1 MGHATRC
8 IPLIRAL
15 NHAGYRVYIAT
26 HGPQQT
32 LLQKEFPDNPFLSLP
47 GYQVRYSRSKG
58 WLPFKIMQ
66 QLPALLRIV
75 QWEHRWLDEAIEQ
88 YGIDLVISDNRY
100 GLWTKKCPSVFITHQ
115 LQIKAP
121 FLWLEYLIQRIHYR
135 FIERFTTCWVPD
147 QEDADGLAGT
157 LSHPIRKPSIPV
169 TYIGLLSRFNNT
181 NTSKDK
187 HITVLLSGPEPQ
199 RTLLEEKI
207 IVQLSSIHREVLL
220 VRGLPAAID
229 DIIVPSHI
237 KAVNHLT
244 AEALQTVL
252 ENSSIVIARSGY
264 SSLMDFSRL
273 HCTTIL
279 IPTPGQTE
287 QEYLAMRCEE
297 KGYAIHA
304 DQSDLDL
311 NQALAKAESNK
322 VVFPSFHFFE
332 EIDLQGLMVFTT
344 ALPVKASS

>member
-1 MGHATRC
+1 M
-8 IPLIRAL
+8 IRAL

-26 HGPQQT
+26 QGPQQT

-75 QWEHRWLDEAIEQ
+75 QWEHCWLEEAIEQ

-100 GLWTKKCPSVFITHQ
+100 GLWTKKCRTVFITHQ

-121 FLWLEYLIQRIHYR
+121 FLWLEHIIQRIHYR
-135 FIERFTTCWVPD
+135 FIERFNACWVPD
-147 QEDADGLAGT
+147 QEEGNGLAGT
-157 LSHPIRKPSIPV
+157 LSHPNRKPAIPV
-169 TYIGLLSRFNNT
+169 TYIGLLSRFYASNSIN
-181 NTSKDK
+181 KK
-187 HITVLLSGPEPQ
+187 QITVLLSGPEPQ

-207 IVQLSSIHREVLL
+207 IAQLSSIHKEVLL
-220 VRGLPAAID
+220 VRGLPAAMDNIT
-229 DIIVPSHI
+229 VPPHI

-244 AEALQTVL
+244 AEALQAVL

-264 SSLMDFSRL
+264 SSMMDFSRL

-287 QEYLAMRCEE
+287 QEYLAKRCEQ

-304 DQSDLDL
+304 EQSDLDL
-311 NQALAKAESNK
+311 NQALAKAESNT

-332 EIDLQGLMVFTT
+332 ETDLEGLIA
-344 ALPVKASS
+344 ALPVKASF

>member
-1 MGHATRC
+1 M
-8 IPLIRAL
+8 IRAL

-26 HGPQQT
+26 QGPQQT

-75 QWEHRWLDEAIEQ
+75 QWEHRWLEEAIEQ

-100 GLWTKKCPSVFITHQ
+100 GLWTKKCRTVFITHQ

-121 FLWLEYLIQRIHYR
+121 FLWLEHIIQRIHYR
-135 FIERFTTCWVPD
+135 FIERFNACWVPD
-147 QEDADGLAGT
+147 QEEGNGLAGT
-157 LSHPIRKPSIPV
+157 LSHPNRKPAIPV
-169 TYIGLLSRFNNT
+169 TYIGLLSRFYASNSIN
-181 NTSKDK
+181 KK
-187 HITVLLSGPEPQ
+187 QITVLLSGPEPQ

-207 IVQLSSIHREVLL
+207 IAQLSSIHKEVLL
-220 VRGLPAAID
+220 VRGLPAAMDNIT
-229 DIIVPSHI
+229 VPPHI
-237 KAVNHLT
+237 KAMNHLT
-244 AEALQTVL
+244 AEALQAVL

-264 SSLMDFSRL
+264 SSMMDFSRL

-287 QEYLAMRCEE
+287 QEYLAKRCEQ

-304 DQSDLDL
+304 EQSDLDL
-311 NQALAKAESNK
+311 NQALAKAESNT

-332 EIDLQGLMVFTT
+332 ETDLEGLIA
-344 ALPVKASS
+344 ALPVKASF

>member
-1 MGHATRC
+1 
-8 IPLIRAL
+8 LIRAL

-32 LLQKEFPDNPFLSLP
+32 LLQKEFPENPFLSLP

-75 QWEHRWLDEAIEQ
+75 QWEHRWLEEAIEQ

-100 GLWTKKCPSVFITHQ
+100 GLWTKKCRTVFITHQ

-121 FLWLEYLIQRIHYR
+121 FLWLEHIIQRIHYR
-135 FIERFTTCWVPD
+135 FIERFNACWVPD
-147 QEDADGLAGT
+147 QEEGNGLAGT
-157 LSHPIRKPSIPV
+157 LSHPNRKPAIPV
-169 TYIGLLSRFNNT
+169 IYIGLLSRFYASNSIN
-181 NTSKDK
+181 KK
-187 HITVLLSGPEPQ
+187 QITVLLSGPEPQ

-207 IVQLSSIHREVLL
+207 IAQLSSIHKEVLL
-220 VRGLPAAID
+220 VRGLPAAMDNIT
-229 DIIVPSHI
+229 VPPHI

-244 AEALQTVL
+244 AEALQAVL

-264 SSLMDFSRL
+264 SSMMDFSRL

-287 QEYLAMRCEE
+287 QEYLAKRCEQ

-304 DQSDLDL
+304 EQSDLDV
-311 NQALAKAESNK
+311 NQALAKAESNT

-332 EIDLQGLMVFTT
+332 ETDLEGLIA
-344 ALPVKASS
+344 ALPVKASF

>member
-1 MGHATRC
+1 M
-8 IPLIRAL
+8 IRAL

-26 HGPQQT
+26 QGPQQT

-75 QWEHRWLDEAIEQ
+75 QWEHRWLEEAIEQ

-100 GLWTKKCPSVFITHQ
+100 GLWTKKCRTVFITHQ

-121 FLWLEYLIQRIHYR
+121 FLWLEHIIQRIHYR
-135 FIERFTTCWVPD
+135 FIERFNACWVPD
-147 QEDADGLAGT
+147 QEEGNGLAGT
-157 LSHPIRKPSIPV
+157 LSHPNRKPAIPV
-169 TYIGLLSRFNNT
+169 TYIGLLSRFYASNSIN
-181 NTSKDK
+181 KK
-187 HITVLLSGPEPQ
+187 QITVLLSGPEPQ

-207 IVQLSSIHREVLL
+207 IAQLSSIHKEVLL
-220 VRGLPAAID
+220 VRGLPAAMDNIT
-229 DIIVPSHI
+229 VPPHI

-244 AEALQTVL
+244 AEALQAVL

-264 SSLMDFSRL
+264 SSMMDFSRL

-287 QEYLAMRCEE
+287 QEYLAKRCEQ

-304 DQSDLDL
+304 EQLDLDL
-311 NQALAKAESNK
+311 NQALAKAESNT

-332 EIDLQGLMVFTT
+332 ETDLEGLIA
-344 ALPVKASS
+344 ALPVKASF

>member
-1 MGHATRC
+1 M
-8 IPLIRAL
+8 IRAL

-26 HGPQQT
+26 QGPQQT

-75 QWEHRWLDEAIEQ
+75 QWEHRWLEEAIEQ

-100 GLWTKKCPSVFITHQ
+100 GLWTKKCRTVFITHQ

-121 FLWLEYLIQRIHYR
+121 FLWLEHIIQRIHYR
-135 FIERFTTCWVPD
+135 FIERFNTCWVPD
-147 QEDADGLAGT
+147 QEEGNGLAGT
-157 LSHPIRKPSIPV
+157 LSHPNRKPAIPV
-169 TYIGLLSRFNNT
+169 TYIGLLSRFYASNSIN
-181 NTSKDK
+181 KK
-187 HITVLLSGPEPQ
+187 QITVLLSGPEPQ

-207 IVQLSSIHREVLL
+207 IAQLSSIHKEVLL
-220 VRGLPAAID
+220 VRGLPAAMDNIT
-229 DIIVPSHI
+229 VPPHI

-244 AEALQTVL
+244 AEALQAVL

-264 SSLMDFSRL
+264 SSMMDFSRL

-287 QEYLAMRCEE
+287 QEYLAKRCEQ

-304 DQSDLDL
+304 EQLDLDL
-311 NQALAKAESNK
+311 NQALAKAESNT

-332 EIDLQGLMVFTT
+332 ETDLEGLIA
-344 ALPVKASS
+344 ALPVKASF

>member
-1 MGHATRC
+1 M
-8 IPLIRAL
+8 IRAL

-26 HGPQQT
+26 QGPQQT

-75 QWEHRWLDEAIEQ
+75 QWEHRWLEEAIEQ

-100 GLWTKKCPSVFITHQ
+100 GLWTKKCRTVFITHQ

-121 FLWLEYLIQRIHYR
+121 FLWLEHIIQRIHYR
-135 FIERFTTCWVPD
+135 FIERFNACWVPD
-147 QEDADGLAGT
+147 QEEGNGLAGT
-157 LSHPIRKPSIPV
+157 LSHPNRKPAIPV
-169 TYIGLLSRFNNT
+169 TYIGLLSRFYASNSIN
-181 NTSKDK
+181 KK
-187 HITVLLSGPEPQ
+187 QITVLLSGPEPQ

-207 IVQLSSIHREVLL
+207 IAQLSSIHKEVLL
-220 VRGLPAAID
+220 VRGLPAAMDNIT
-229 DIIVPSHI
+229 VPPHI

-244 AEALQTVL
+244 AEALQAVL

-264 SSLMDFSRL
+264 SSMMDFSRL

-287 QEYLAMRCEE
+287 QEYLAKRCEQ
-297 KGYAIHA
+297 KGYSIHA
-304 DQSDLDL
+304 EQLDLDL
-311 NQALAKAESNK
+311 NQALAKAESNT

-332 EIDLQGLMVFTT
+332 ETDLEGLIA
-344 ALPVKASS
+344 ALPVKASF

>member
-1 MGHATRC
+1 M
-8 IPLIRAL
+8 IRAL

-66 QLPALLRIV
+66 QLPAILRIV
-75 QWEHRWLDEAIEQ
+75 QWEHRWLEEAIEQ

-100 GLWTKKCPSVFITHQ
+100 GLWTKKCRTVFITHQ

-121 FLWLEYLIQRIHYR
+121 FQWLERIVQRIHYR
-135 FIERFTTCWVPD
+135 FIERFNACWVPD
-147 QEDADGLAGT
+147 QKEDDGLAGT
-157 LSHPIRKPSIPV
+157 LSHPIRKPAIPV
-169 TYIGLLSRFNNT
+169 TYIGLLSRFHAGHPT
-181 NTSKDK
+181 DGKQ
-187 HITVLLSGPEPQ
+187 ITVLLSGPEPQ
-199 RTLLEEKI
+199 RTLLEQKI
-207 IVQLSSIHREVLL
+207 IAQLSSIHKEVLL
-220 VRGLPAAID
+220 VRGLPAAMDNIT
-229 DIIVPSHI
+229 VPPHI

-252 ENSSIVIARSGY
+252 QNSSIVIARSGY

-287 QEYLAMRCEE
+287 QEYLAKRCEE
-297 KGYAIHA
+297 KGYAIYT
-304 DQSDLDL
+304 DQSDLNL
-311 NQALAKAESNK
+311 NQALAKAASNT

-332 EIDLQGLMVFTT
+332 ETDLEGLIA

>member
-1 MGHATRC
+1 M
-8 IPLIRAL
+8 IRAL

-26 HGPQQT
+26 QGPQQT

-75 QWEHRWLDEAIEQ
+75 QWEHRWLEEAIEQ

-100 GLWTKKCPSVFITHQ
+100 GLWTKKCRTVFITHQ
-115 LQIKAP
+115 LQIKAR
-121 FLWLEYLIQRIHYR
+121 FLWLEHIIQRIHYR
-135 FIERFTTCWVPD
+135 FIERFNACWVPD
-147 QEDADGLAGT
+147 QEEGNGLAGT
-157 LSHPIRKPSIPV
+157 LSHPNRKPAIPV
-169 TYIGLLSRFNNT
+169 TYIGLLSRFYASNSIN
-181 NTSKDK
+181 KK
-187 HITVLLSGPEPQ
+187 QITVLLSGPEPQ

-244 AEALQTVL
+244 AEALQAVL

-264 SSLMDFSRL
+264 SSMMDFSRL

-287 QEYLAMRCEE
+287 QEYLAKRCEQ

-304 DQSDLDL
+304 EQLDLDL
-311 NQALAKAESNK
+311 NQALAKAESNT

-332 EIDLQGLMVFTT
+332 ETDLEGLIA
-344 ALPVKASS
+344 ALPVKASF

>member
-1 MGHATRC
+1 
-8 IPLIRAL
+8 LIRAL

-26 HGPQQT
+26 QGPQQT

-75 QWEHRWLDEAIEQ
+75 QWEHRWLEEAIEQ

-100 GLWTKKCPSVFITHQ
+100 GLWTKKCRTVFITHQ

-121 FLWLEYLIQRIHYR
+121 FLWLEHIIQRIHYR
-135 FIERFTTCWVPD
+135 FIERFNACWVPD
-147 QEDADGLAGT
+147 QEEGNGLAGT
-157 LSHPIRKPSIPV
+157 LSHPNRKPAIPV
-169 TYIGLLSRFNNT
+169 TYIGLLSRFYASNSIN
-181 NTSKDK
+181 KK
-187 HITVLLSGPEPQ
+187 QITVLLSGPEPQ

-207 IVQLSSIHREVLL
+207 IAQLSSIHKEVLL
-220 VRGLPAAID
+220 VRGLPAAMDNIT
-229 DIIVPSHI
+229 VPPHI

-244 AEALQTVL
+244 AEALQAVL

-264 SSLMDFSRL
+264 SSMMDFSRL

-287 QEYLAMRCEE
+287 QEYLAKRCEQ

-304 DQSDLDL
+304 EQSDLDL
-311 NQALAKAESNK
+311 NQALAKAESNT

-332 EIDLQGLMVFTT
+332 ETDLEGLIA
-344 ALPVKASS
+344 ALPVKASF

>member
-1 MGHATRC
+1 M
-8 IPLIRAL
+8 IRAL

-26 HGPQQT
+26 QGPQQT

-75 QWEHRWLDEAIEQ
+75 QWEHRWLEEAIEQ

-100 GLWTKKCPSVFITHQ
+100 GLWTKKCRTVFITHQ

-121 FLWLEYLIQRIHYR
+121 FLWLEHIIQRIHYR
-135 FIERFTTCWVPD
+135 FIERFNACWVPD
-147 QEDADGLAGT
+147 QEEGNGLAGT
-157 LSHPIRKPSIPV
+157 LSHPNRKPAIPV
-169 TYIGLLSRFNNT
+169 TYIGLLSRFYASNSIN
-181 NTSKDK
+181 KK
-187 HITVLLSGPEPQ
+187 QITVLLSGPEPQ

-207 IVQLSSIHREVLL
+207 IAQLSSIHKEVLL
-220 VRGLPAAID
+220 VRGLPAAMDNIT
-229 DIIVPSHI
+229 VPPHI

-244 AEALQTVL
+244 AEALQAVL

-264 SSLMDFSRL
+264 SSMMDFSRL

-287 QEYLAMRCEE
+287 QEYLAKRCEQ

-304 DQSDLDL
+304 EQLDLDL
-311 NQALAKAESNK
+311 NQALAKAESNT

-332 EIDLQGLMVFTT
+332 ETDLVGLIA
-344 ALPVKASS
+344 ALPVKASF